1 MQVSSVPIILVVCY
15 MFAEVFKVVFK
26 NKKELYK
33 LIPILV
39 SFVGGI
45 LGVLIYI
52 SNSEMIF
59 NASNIWVAMLIGIV
73 SGASSTTTN
82 QIVKQLFNKNHEV
95 NNHE

>member
-82 QIVKQLFNKNHEV
+82 QIVKQLFNKNNEV